1 MHTEGLLVRIVPC
14 RIRPMPSFRL
24 LSIASLSCAL
34 CTALLPILPAQ
45 ATPSFDALS
54 QAAVPSPMA
63 IQSAMLAT
71 ARAGQR
77 LVAVGERGVILL
89 SDDDGRHWRQ
99 AASPVRVTLTAVQ
112 FVDAQQ
118 GWAVG
123 HLGVV
128 LHSRDG
134 GLTWHKQLDG
144 LQAAERFL
152 QAAQGD
158 ERAYAEMLR
167 DDGPDKPLMGLHFS
181 DAQHG
186 IVVGAYNLALRTADG
201 GATWQPLSPALPNAR
216 RLHLHAV
223 HRAGAHVVIVGEQGL
238 ILRSDDAGQSFAL
251 VPSPYKGSWF
261 GLLVGDDGSWL
272 LYGLRGNLF
281 RSADRGTTWDK
292 LPALAATSLTAG
304 LRRRDG
310 SVLLVSQGG
319 DLLHSA
325 DGGRSFSRA
334 TTRLPSAVSG
344 VAEAAD
350 GALAFATLRGPV
362 LLNAART
369 PAPHP

>member
-1 MHTEGLLVRIVPC
+1 
-14 RIRPMPSFRL
+14 MPSSRL
-24 LSIASLSCAL
+24 LSIGSLSSAL
-34 CTALLPILPAQ
+34 CAALLTMPPVQ
-45 ATPSFDALS
+45 AAPDFDALS
-54 QAAVPSPMA
+54 QAAVPSPVA
-63 IQSAMLAT
+63 TQAAMLGT
-71 ARAGQR
+71 TRAGQR
-77 LVAVGERGVILL
+77 LVAVGERGIILW

-99 AASPVRVTLTAVQ
+99 AVSPVRVALTAVQ
-112 FVDAQQ
+112 FIDAQR

-134 GLTWHKQLDG
+134 GQTWHKQLDG

-152 QAAQGD
+152 QATTGEA
-158 ERAYAEMLR
+158 RAYAEMLR
-167 DDGPDKPLMGLHFS
+167 DDGPDKPLMGLHFI

-223 HRAGAHVVIVGEQGL
+223 HGTGSQVLIVGEQGL
-238 ILRSDDAGQSFAL
+238 ILRSDDAGQSFTQ

-261 GLLVGDDGSWL
+261 GLLTSDDGSWL

-281 RSADRGTTWDK
+281 RSADRGASWDK

-304 LRRRDG
+304 LCRRDG

-325 DGGRSFSRA
+325 DGGRSFTRSS
-334 TTRLPSAVSG
+334 TRLPSAISG
-344 VAEAAD
+344 VAEAAS
-350 GALAFATLRGPV
+350 GALTFATLRGPV
-362 LLNAART
+362 LLNDTARP
-369 PAPHP
+369 PASHP